1 MNIIPATH
9 HASRIPA
16 ISDQLASRIQ
26 ALNNFSNIARVRL
39 APFFTPIERTDRL
52 RSLFPGA
59 PQIYIKRDDLTGYL
73 AGGNKLR
80 KLEYVMADI
89 MAKGATTVLTT
100 GAITS
105 NHVRTTAQVARRYGL
120 KCELVLNG
128 DDFQTARANARVA
141 DLLGVKVHTVATRE
155 ERIPKIDRLAFELES
170 QGEVV
175 YKIPLGASDEIG
187 SFGLVSAIEELSI
200 QQSEMNISFDAII
213 LASSSGGTQAGLE
226 VGKRLFGH
234 DHLRILGISPG
245 GPAHGARPAILA
257 LVNEMLRR
265 LDLQTATLAD
275 ISIDESFVGPGYGI
289 ASDQSQEA
297 SKLFAQEEGLLLDP
311 VYTSKAAAALIQY
324 CRDHKFRE
332 TDRILF
338 WHTGGLASLL

>member
-1 MNIIPATH
+1 MNISPATH
-9 HASRIPA
+9 HVSKVPA

-26 ALNNFSNIARVRL
+26 ALNNFSNIARMRL
-39 APFFTPIERTDRL
+39 APFFTPVERADRL